1 MLTTSIVKRTFRD
14 QTASTVDTSG
24 MELDELKVL
33 EWQARS
39 RDHGITVTSASM
51 CTRAAEVCSTIATS
65 CQHGLMSPETVKCSI
80 FHVECHYTNTL
91 SILHDQVERK
101 VLNKEVGVMSK
112 GLSVKRMKN
121 GMSCTIS
128 GSCTSVCLSTLSEF
142 QGLTTKS
149 SLVDLPLFRS

>member
-91 SILHDQVERK
+91 SILHDQVKGK
-101 VLNKEVGVMSK
+101 VFNEEVGVVPER
-112 GLSVKRMKN
+112 LAVK
-121 GMSCTIS
+121 
-128 GSCTSVCLSTLSEF
+128 
-142 QGLTTKS
+142 
-149 SLVDLPLFRS
+149 